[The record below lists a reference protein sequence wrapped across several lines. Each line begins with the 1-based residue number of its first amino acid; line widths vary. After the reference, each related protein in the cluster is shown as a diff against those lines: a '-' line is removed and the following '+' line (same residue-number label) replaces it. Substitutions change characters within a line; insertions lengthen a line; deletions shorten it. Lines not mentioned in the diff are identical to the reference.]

1 MWPGEPTTVCV
12 GVCVCAWT
20 AWSSLSVCLTLSLSL
35 SLPPS
40 PTLVQPHSEEPGG
53 DSRGCGSEG
62 LTAATCHISR
72 LKFGRN
78 QFGTLIRSMT
88 PTVTAAG
95 ELRPLP
101 PPQPHTH
108 TRCPDEESNPRRL
121 KSSILNHFL
130 QTNGISNLAGAAKLN
145 YYWIDKKLL
154 RIYLKEGREG

>member
-1 MWPGEPTTVCV
+1 MWPCEATTMRVCV
-12 GVCVCAWT
+12 D
-20 AWSSLSVCLTLSLSL
+20 SVVL

-40 PTLVQPHSEEPGG
+40 PAPVQHHSEEPGG

-95 ELRPLP
+95 ELRPVVP
-101 PPQPHTH
+101 PLHAHTPGAQM
-108 TRCPDEESNPRRL
+108 RNQIPED
-121 KSSILNHFL
+121 SSH
-130 QTNGISNLAGAAKLN
+130 QS
-145 YYWIDKKLL
+145 
-154 RIYLKEGREG
+154 